1 LTLVS
6 IALALDE
13 ASQLKLP
20 SFGELIIKS
29 IIAVV
34 IVSLVIVF
42 FFWYIRGFL
51 RRVGGSEL
59 IKVIDRVYLDTRRFL
74 CVVKV
79 GERYFLLGVGEGG
92 INFIAE
98 LEKVASTEGEEVA
111 FKSSFRKQLE
121 KLLGKRD

>member
-1 LTLVS
+1 MPLTLVS

-51 RRVGGSEL
+51 RRVG
-59 IKVIDRVYLDTRRFL
+59 R
-74 CVVKV
+74 
-79 GERYFLLGVGEGG
+79 ERAHKG
-92 INFIAE
+92 N
-98 LEKVASTEGEEVA
+98 
-111 FKSSFRKQLE
+111 R
-121 KLLGKRD
+121 